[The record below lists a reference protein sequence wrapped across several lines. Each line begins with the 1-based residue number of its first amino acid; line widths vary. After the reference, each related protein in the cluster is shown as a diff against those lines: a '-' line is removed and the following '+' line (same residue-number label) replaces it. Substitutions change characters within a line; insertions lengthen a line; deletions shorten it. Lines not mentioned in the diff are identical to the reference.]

1 MAGTTTAEAD
11 SLARPGARDREP
23 RAAGRS
29 DEIARAQELQPMA
42 QSTAGPTT
50 TTPRDGASAIGGH
63 VRANLSTAELYED
76 AVRAGEGL
84 IAAEGPLVV
93 RTGKHTGR
101 SPKDKFIVRE
111 PGSAH
116 KIWWGEVNRPIALEH
131 YDRLRTRLMAYLADR
146 PVYAQDCFIGA
157 HPDHRRSLRVYTET
171 AWASI
176 FARNL
181 FRRPS
186 AEDLARFVPNF
197 TIIDVPSFQ
206 AHPATEGSRT
216 GTAILV
222 NLARMEII
230 IVGTEYAGEIKKSA
244 FTVMNY
250 LMPDEGVLPMHS
262 AANVGKDGDTVV
274 FFGLSGT
281 GKTTLSAD
289 PLRSLIGDDEHGWGP
304 DGVFNFEGGCY
315 AKTIRLSPMYEPD
328 IFATTRRFGTI
339 LENVDLDPITREL
352 DLDSERFTE
361 NTRAAYPLH
370 FIGNAD
376 PTGMAGRPT
385 NVVLLTADA
394 FGVLPPISRLT
405 ADQAQYHFI
414 SGYTAKLAGTEIGVK
429 EPQATFSACFGA
441 PFMPRHPGEY
451 AAMLAERLE
460 GHGVTAWLVNTGW
473 TGGPYG
479 TGERM
484 DINHTRSMVRAA
496 LDGRLDGV
504 PTVMDPIFGVEVP
517 TSCPDVPAE
526 FLQPRSTWAD
536 PDAYDRQARALAHMF
551 AENFEAYADGVP
563 ETVRAAGPRVVD
575 ESAPDLPVAGP
586 GEG

>member
-1 MAGTTTAEAD
+1 MTQSTTRPAAAAKT
-11 SLARPGARDREP
+11 PGATASKAP
-23 RAAGRS
+23 G
-29 DEIARAQELQPMA
+29 
-42 QSTAGPTT
+42 STALG
-50 TTPRDGASAIGGH
+50 SAAATSHAGIGRVVG
-63 VRANLSTAELYED
+63 ANLSTAELYEV
-76 AVRAGEGL
+76 AIRSTEGL
-84 IAAEGPLVV
+84 VAAEGPLVV

-101 SPKDKFIVRE
+101 SPQDKFIVRE
-111 PGSAH
+111 PSSAG

-131 YDRLRTRLMAYLADR
+131 YDRLRARLMAYLGGR
-146 PVYAQDCFIGA
+146 PLYAQDCFIGA

-181 FRRPS
+181 FRRPTA
-186 AEDLARFVPNF
+186 AELAEFEPNF

-206 AHPATEGSRT
+206 ADPATEGTRT

-289 PLRSLIGDDEHGWGP
+289 PQRSLIGDDEHGWGA

-328 IFATTRRFGTI
+328 IFQTTRRFGTI
-339 LENVDLDPITREL
+339 LENVDLDPVTRAL

-361 NTRAAYPLH
+361 NTRGAYPLN

-376 PTGMAGRPT
+376 PTGMAGQPT
-385 NVVLLTADA
+385 NIVLLTADA

-429 EPQATFSACFGA
+429 EPIATFSACFGA

-460 GHGVTAWLVNTGW
+460 GHGVRAWLVNTGW

-484 DINHTRSMVRAA
+484 DIDHTRSMVRAA

-504 PTVMDPIFGVEVP
+504 PTVTDPIFGVEVP
-517 TSCPDVPAE
+517 TSCPDVPDE
-526 FLQPRSTWAD
+526 FLQPRATWSD

-551 AENFEAYADGVP
+551 AENFAAYADGVSDA
-563 ETVRAAGPRVVD
+563 VRAAGPRVVD
-575 ESAPDLPVAGP
+575 DNAPDLKVAGP